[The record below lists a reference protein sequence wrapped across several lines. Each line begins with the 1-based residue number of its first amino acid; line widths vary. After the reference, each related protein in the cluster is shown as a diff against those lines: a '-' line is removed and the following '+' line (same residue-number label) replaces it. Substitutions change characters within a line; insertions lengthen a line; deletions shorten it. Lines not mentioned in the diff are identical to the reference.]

1 MPSAKKTWAEKMK
14 ANPPHQVIL
23 EKDFAGVPK
32 GSKLHIS
39 SPAEIATE
47 LKTIAPG
54 SIISI
59 QELRRRLAEKNRSD
73 ATCPVSTSIFLRTV
87 AEYTWEEFNR
97 TGSTQIGTVI
107 PNPSSLVRQ
116 RMINVGKRTRTVLH
130 IGPKLSKT
138 HCPVGTES
146 RGSQRFPIFPKW
158 HPQR

>member
-14 ANPPHQVIL
+14 AKPPHQVIL
-23 EKDFAGVPK
+23 EKNFAGIPK

-47 LKTIAPG
+47 LRTIAPG

-97 TGSTQIGTVI
+97 TGSTQD
-107 PNPSSLVRQ
+107 LVPFWRAVESGSP
-116 RMINVGKRTRTVLH
+116 IAK
-130 IGPKLSKT
+130 KLNFD
-138 HCPVGTES
+138 PVWIEL
-146 RGSQRFPIFPKW
+146 QQKLEK
-158 HPQR
+158 QNN